1 MSVYG
6 GFLTAFPELMR
17 TIEVFTKEDK
27 SDLRHIRGVYMPT
40 RGDKLD
46 RQKFTSRGKAVQY
59 FEDDCLFVSWTYKD
73 VVDIGDYFYEPIEK
87 HLSRIVGRADWS
99 FEGGF
104 IRFVTER
111 VTGANVDTTERLE
124 VKEAQ
129 FA

>member
-46 RQKFTSRGKAVQY
+46 RQKFTSRGKAIQY

>member
-17 TIEVFTKEDK
+17 TIEVFTQEDK
-27 SDLRHIRGVYMPT
+27 SDSRRIRGVYMPT

-46 RQKFTSRGKAVQY
+46 RQKFTSRGKAIQY

-73 VVDIGDYFYEPIEK
+73 VVSIGDYFYSPQDK
-87 HLSRIVGRADWS
+87 SLQKIVGRADWS

-104 IRFVTER
+104 LRFVTER
-111 VTGANVDTTERLE
+111 VTGASVDTTERLE

>member
-27 SDLRHIRGVYMPT
+27 SDLRTIRGVFMPT
-40 RGDKLD
+40 RGDSLKN
-46 RQKFTSRGKAVQY
+46 QKYTNRGTAIQY
-59 FEDDCLFVSWTYKD
+59 FEDDCLFVSHTFKD
-73 VVDIGDYFYEPIEK
+73 SVDVGDYFYEPQEGY
-87 HLSRIVGRADWS
+87 LSKIVGRADWS

-104 IRFVTER
+104 LRFITER
-111 VTGANVDTTERLE
+111 VTGSNLEHTEDLE

>member
-27 SDLRHIRGVYMPT
+27 SDLRRIRGVYMPT
-40 RGDKLD
+40 RGDSLKS
-46 RQKFTSRGKAVQY
+46 QKFTNRGKAVQY

-73 VVDIGDYFYEPIEK
+73 VVDVGDYFYEPNSGY
-87 HLSRIVGRADWS
+87 LNRIVGRADWS

-104 IRFVTER
+104 MRFITER
-111 VTGANVDTTERLE
+111 VTGASVDNTETLE